1 MTSILELRD
10 VSKAF
15 GAVVIADE
23 LNLAVAAGEG
33 LGIIGPNGAG
43 KSTLFNLITGDQP
56 VNSGAILLNG
66 KDVTRTRPHD
76 RCRAGIGR
84 SYQIP
89 HPFGA
94 MTVFENVL
102 TARLFGAGESER
114 AATNRTMEILGLT
127 GLGPYA
133 DAPAGKLTL
142 LRRKRLE
149 LARALAT
156 DPRILLLDEI
166 AGGLTEGEVHE
177 LIDAIRSV
185 RATGVSIVW
194 IEHVVHALLATVDR
208 LVVLN
213 GGEIIAEG
221 EPEVVMKSDDVRRI
235 YMGLEPAD
243 AA

>member
-1 MTSILELRD
+1 MASSAPLLELRA

-15 GAVVIADE
+15 GAVVIADA
-23 LNLAVAAGEG
+23 LDLTVAPGEG

-56 VNSGAILLNG
+56 VNGGQILLDG
-66 KDVTRTRPHD
+66 ADITRTKPHL

-102 TARLFGAGESER
+102 TARLYGAGASER
-114 AATNRTMEILGLT
+114 AATEHTMEVLHLT
-127 GLGPYA
+127 GLTAQA
-133 DAPAGKLTL
+133 DAPAGQLTL

-156 DPRILLLDEI
+156 GPRLLLLDEI
-166 AGGLTEGEVHE
+166 AGGLTEGEVGD
-177 LIDAIRSV
+177 LIGTIKAI
-185 RATGVSIVW
+185 RATGIGIVW

-213 GGEIIAEG
+213 GGAIISDG
-221 EPEVVMKSDDVRRI
+221 DPETVMRSEDVQRI
-235 YMGLEPAD
+235 YMGLEPA
-243 AA
+243 